1 MTERKTEWRA
11 HPMNEL
17 TDKNFDAFVR
27 SSDKPVVVDVWASWC
42 GPCSFFTPIIEEV
55 AREHAQHISVG
66 TLNVDDYPDI
76 AQRYSVMS
84 IPTVLIFVDGRVDKQ
99 IVGAYP
105 KDKFVE
111 KISQYLG

>member
-1 MTERKTEWRA
+1 
-11 HPMNEL
+11 MNEL
-17 TDKNFDAFVR
+17 TDKNFDAFIR
-27 SSDKPVVVDVWASWC
+27 SSGKPVVVDVWASWC

-84 IPTVLIFVDGRVDKQ
+84 IPTVLIFVDGRVDKE